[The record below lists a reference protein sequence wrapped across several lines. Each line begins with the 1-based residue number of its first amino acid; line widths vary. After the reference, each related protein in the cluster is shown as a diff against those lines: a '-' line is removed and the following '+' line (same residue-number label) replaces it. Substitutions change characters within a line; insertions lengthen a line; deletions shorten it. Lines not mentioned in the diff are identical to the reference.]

1 MLQTLSSVR
10 RSISLTA
17 FTLFGL
23 VGLEAQTA
31 VPPASAPNQ
40 GVPIYSLTVVQRALQ
55 AVNFERHSGPTDIDL
70 KGTVRMPKAEGKATV
85 EVKNGYTKI
94 DLNLKRLT
102 PPTQFG
108 TEFLTYIL
116 WAITPDGNS
125 VNLGEVIANGSDKAS
140 MHITSPYSTF
150 GLLITAEPYFS
161 VPYPSD
167 VVVAESSVRPDTIGR
182 VEEVQAKYELL
193 PRGQY
198 TLNIQPAQLPSAS
211 MQSQGGVSMTEYE
224 AIVELY
230 QARNAVQIARADG
243 AGQASPDTFNKAQSY
258 LSQAEAAYTQKNF
271 KAVTDSARQAVE
283 AGSDARTIAVR
294 QKAPPGRP

>member
-1 MLQTLSSVR
+1 MFRYAALPLFVVGALQ
-10 RSISLTA
+10 
-17 FTLFGL
+17 
-23 VGLEAQTA
+23 AQGYTQNA
-31 VPPASAPNQ
+31 PPPASSNQ
-40 GVPIYSLTVVQRALQ
+40 TVPIYRLTVVQRALQ
-55 AVNFERHSGPTDIDL
+55 AVNFQRHSGPTDIDL
-70 KGTVRMPKAEGKATV
+70 KGTVLLPKAEGKATV

-94 DLNLKRLT
+94 DLNLKHLQ

-108 TEFLTYIL
+108 TEFLTYVL
-116 WAITPDGNS
+116 WAITPDGHS

-167 VVVAESSVRPDTIGR
+167 VVVVESAPRPDTVGR
-182 VEEVQAKYELL
+182 IEEVQAKYELL

-198 TLNIQPAQLPSAS
+198 TLNIQPAQLPSAT
-211 MQSQGGVSMTEYE
+211 MKGPQGVSMDEYE

-243 AGQASPDTFNKAQSY
+243 AGRRALDTLNKAQSY
-258 LSQAEAAYTQKNF
+258 LDQAEAFNTQKNW
-271 KAVTDSARQAVE
+271 KGVTDSARQAVE
-283 AGSDARTIAVR
+283 SASDARTIAVR
-294 QKAPPGRP
+294 QSPPQQR